1 MIEQVK
7 KMVRISLLQKK
18 REAAVAVVAV
28 VVDTLVITTVSVQD
42 EMARMQT
49 ELHALMQAIKL
60 VTL

>member
-1 MIEQVK
+1 
-7 KMVRISLLQKK
+7 MVRISLLQKK

>member
-18 REAAVAVVAV
+18 REAAVAVVV

>member
-18 REAAVAVVAV
+18 REAAVAVVVV